1 MTSTRSTATFSR
13 RANLEWTGD
22 VPRGSGRVT
31 AGSAAFSIAAAFPR
45 LAGEP
50 AGTTTPEELLA
61 ASHATC
67 FGIALRSVLATRG
80 GSARWISVTATVTV
94 DKGGGQ
100 ILVRTSHLD
109 GVVHGL
115 EGVSAA
121 ELAVLAREAETRC
134 TISRF
139 LRATIPITLT
149 VSAAQDE
156 TSAAQDETSTEVRPH
171 VD

>member
-1 MTSTRSTATFSR
+1 M
-13 RANLEWTGD
+13 
-22 VPRGSGRVT
+22 
-31 AGSAAFSIAAAFPR
+31 
-45 LAGEP
+45 
-50 AGTTTPEELLA
+50 
-61 ASHATC
+61 
-67 FGIALRSVLATRG
+67 
-80 GSARWISVTATVTV
+80 TATVTV

-156 TSAAQDETSTEVRPH
+156 TSTEVRPH

>member
-1 MTSTRSTATFSR
+1 MTRSTATFSR
-13 RANLEWTGD
+13 RASLEWTGD

-31 AGSAAFSIAAAFPR
+31 AGSDAFSIGATFPR

-80 GSARWISVTATVTV
+80 GSARRIVVTATITA

-100 ILVRTSHLD
+100 ILVKASQLD

-121 ELAVLAREAETRC
+121 ELEALAREAETRC
-134 TISRF
+134 TISQL
-139 LRATIPITLT
+139 LRATIPIVLT
-149 VSAAQDE
+149 VSAMN
-156 TSAAQDETSTEVRPH
+156 EVDASMEPWENGT
-171 VD
+171 